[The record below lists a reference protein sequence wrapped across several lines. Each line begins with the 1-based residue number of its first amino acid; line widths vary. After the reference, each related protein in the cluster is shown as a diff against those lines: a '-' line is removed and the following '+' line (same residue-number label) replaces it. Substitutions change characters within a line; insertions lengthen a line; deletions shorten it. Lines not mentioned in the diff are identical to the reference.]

1 MRLKCLAIALA
12 LFACFAMASDMG
24 GERFT
29 GFRLPYYRDDG
40 TLAWVLESEEIR
52 RTGEGEVQLLSPK
65 VTVYSGE
72 GGSEWISSILTAAKG
87 KTELGSE
94 QMLPSSPNASL
105 SGGVR
110 ISVLDQEGEMTGLLS
125 TDALDWDGK
134 SEAASGAGEATIEFE
149 ESRVRGMGYRF
160 EIKEERFHLERDIS
174 GTLVDFQLPAASSEG
189 RASADVKCAGPAV
202 FDLRK
207 RKVELN
213 DGVVVESEDDEL
225 TAEFLALSFG
235 EGATLTSLEA
245 NGDVDVNSS
254 RFEGSAD
261 RVGWDAKTNVVEF
274 EGEPLRLSSGKW
286 SYVADRGEYDAGLD
300 RFLVRGVKTA
310 EYEGEETVKVEFAE
324 SGELESTQELATLRG
339 RPVVSG
345 LLGEGTLTADTMR
358 LHRGVETT
366 EQALEATGDVVLE
379 QGAAALTCSWLEYV
393 GKEHRLEARDDVLAV
408 HPDGSLSAASLVLV
422 LSEDNEGVAL
432 ARAREV
438 ELGSDE
444 FSAWA
449 EEAEW
454 GVGEVGSSGLAGLA
468 SSALGSGTLTL
479 IGKPRV
485 HVRSV
490 RVADEVELPEE
501 LVLTAEE
508 RVVVDLE
515 KGAIEPVGSPEIR
528 SGDIVIRSER
538 LKVIL
543 DKPQEGSE
551 RGMAV
556 GEVAGGGGVYVTDG
570 RVSAEAESI
579 RAYGAGRKAIKLMRD
594 VRIRYPIE
602 TVEYT
607 GEAMISAAGT
617 AEWDLETG
625 YLEISREVSLEMDP
639 YRAKGD
645 LATAKISPETNELEV
660 VTLYGKP
667 ATVEGVDFSVPSEEI
682 TALVEER
689 RVKIKK
695 GYRGTWHI
703 RGKSDEDQ
711 PGEEAAE

>member
-1 MRLKCLAIALA
+1 MRSKCLVIACA
-12 LFACFAMASDMG
+12 LFASFAMASDMG

-72 GGSEWISSILTAAKG
+72 SGSEWISSILTAAKG

-105 SGGVR
+105 SGGVK
-110 ISVLDQEGEMTGLLS
+110 ISVLDQEGNATGSLS

-134 SEAASGAGEATIEFE
+134 SETASGAGEATIEFE
-149 ESRVRGMGYRF
+149 ESRVRGTGYRF
-160 EIKEERFHLERDIS
+160 EIKEERFHLEKDIS

-202 FDLRK
+202 FDLLN

-213 DGVVVESEDDEL
+213 DGVVAESEDDEL

-235 EGATLTSLEA
+235 EGPTLTSLEA
-245 NGDVDVNSS
+245 SGDVNVSSS
-254 RFEGSAD
+254 RFEGTAD
-261 RVGWDAKTNVVEF
+261 RVGWDAKTNVVQF
-274 EGEPLRLSSGKW
+274 EGKPLELSSGKW
-286 SYVADRGEYDAGLD
+286 SYVADGGEYDAGLD
-300 RFLVRGVKTA
+300 RFLVRGVRTA
-310 EYEGEETVKVEFAE
+310 EYEGEEPVKVEFAGP
-324 SGELESTQELATLRG
+324 GELESTQDLATLRG

-345 LLGEGTLTADTMR
+345 LLGEGTLAADTMR
-358 LHRGVETT
+358 LHQGTETRG
-366 EQALEATGDVVLE
+366 QALEAAGDVVLE
-379 QGAAALTCSWLEYV
+379 QGGAVLTCLWLEYADD
-393 GKEHRLEARDDVLAV
+393 EHRLEARDDVLVV
-408 HPDGSLSAASLVLV
+408 HPEGSLSAASLVLV

-438 ELGSDE
+438 ELRSYE

-454 GVGEVGSSGLAGLA
+454 GVGEGGRSGLSGLA
-468 SSALGSGTLTL
+468 SSALGSGVLTLT
-479 IGKPRV
+479 GKPRV
-485 HVRSV
+485 QVRGV
-490 RVADEVELPEE
+490 RVADDVELPDEM
-501 LVLTAEE
+501 VLTAEE

-515 KGAIEPVGSPEIR
+515 KGMIEPVGSPEIR

-543 DKPQEGSE
+543 DKPPEGSK

-556 GEVAGGGGVYVTDG
+556 GEIEGGGGVYVTDG
-570 RVSAEAESI
+570 RIRAEAESL
-579 RAYGAGRKAIKLMRD
+579 RAYGAGRKSIKLMRD

-602 TVEYT
+602 REEYT
-607 GEAMISAAGT
+607 GEAFQRSRLCGVGPGDGGAGDC
-617 AEWDLETG
+617 EG
-625 YLEISREVSLEMDP
+625 SLAGDGSIQGEG
-639 YRAKGD
+639 RSGHGKD
-645 LATAKISPETNELEV
+645 LA
-660 VTLYGKP
+660 G
-667 ATVEGVDFSVPSEEI
+667 D
-682 TALVEER
+682 ER
-689 RVKIKK
+689 VGSGHAVRQA
-695 GYRGTWHI
+695 GN
-703 RGKSDEDQ
+703 D
-711 PGEEAAE
+711 